1 MALLYRLP
9 SPLRST
15 WGDGI
20 SFCPGLVTGEP
31 LVSQKHPTHDSGLQ
45 AKPEHLGSPLE
56 MGASQLPL
64 TWFSW

>member
-9 SPLRST
+9 SPLHST

-20 SFCPGLVTGEP
+20 NICPGLVTGEP

-45 AKPEHLGSPLE
+45 D
-56 MGASQLPL
+56 MASQLPL
-64 TWFSW
+64 TWFS